1 MKTEGFGGRSGT
13 REPRLWRPVHTAFGL
28 HLRYRA
34 GPPFQQSTVA
44 VDKFVGKTTQTR
56 RERRQIVRCNGM
68 PHF

>member
-28 HLRYRA
+28 HLSLQSRTA
-34 GPPFQQSTVA
+34 LQQSTVA
-44 VDKFVGKTTQTR
+44 VDKFVGKTMRTP
-56 RERRQIVRCNGM
+56 RERRQFVRCNGM